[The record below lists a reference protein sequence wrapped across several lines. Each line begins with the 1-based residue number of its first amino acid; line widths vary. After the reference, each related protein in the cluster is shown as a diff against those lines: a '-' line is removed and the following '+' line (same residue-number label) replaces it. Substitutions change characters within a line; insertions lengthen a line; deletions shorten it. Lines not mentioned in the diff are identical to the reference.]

1 MREEVFILCTG
12 SSLNNLTIEEKNYI
26 KSKNHIC
33 VNRYPAFWQL
43 IGIEPKTYILVDDH
57 KAEIL
62 VKTVCENTKNLR
74 IITSRNNETTFRK
87 QKRTWDSLTI
97 TGNLRNKKKF
107 IDKITPESFLFWCS
121 VLGSAVNAST
131 ILFPD
136 HDIKILGM
144 DGGMTKHY
152 WTGQIQNSNLD
163 HSIPNKKHSSSS
175 KLTWGLPIINKECEK
190 RNVSVSCC
198 NINSEWVQK
207 DLIKFSPVIPS

>member
-12 SSLNNLTIEEKNYI
+12 SSLNNLTEEEKNYVR
-26 KSKNHIC
+26 SKKHIC
-33 VNRYPAFWQL
+33 VNRYPLFWQM
-43 IGIEPKTYILVDDH
+43 IGIEPRNYILVDNYN
-57 KAEIL
+57 AEPVIQNVIKNTSVL
-62 VKTVCENTKNLR
+62 NVITTVENKSIFLKYKP
-74 IITSRNNETTFRK
+74 E
-87 QKRTWDSLTI
+87 
-97 TGNLRNKKKF
+97 GNLITATGTNRNRKKF

-152 WTGQIQNSNLD
+152 WTGQIQKSKLD
-163 HSIPNKKHSSSS
+163 HSSINKKHSSTNML
-175 KLTWGLPIINKECEK
+175 KWGLPIMNRECNK
-190 RNVSVSCC
+190 RNIDLSCC

-207 DLIKFSPVIPS
+207 NLIKYSPVIPS